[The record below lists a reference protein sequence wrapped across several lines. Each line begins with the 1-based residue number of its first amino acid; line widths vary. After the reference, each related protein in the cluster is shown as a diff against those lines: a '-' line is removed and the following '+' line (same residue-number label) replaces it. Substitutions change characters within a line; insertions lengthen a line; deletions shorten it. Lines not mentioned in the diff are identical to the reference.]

1 MKNTALVMKR
11 LINSYP
17 KNFIR
22 SLKVRPRRRASLKE
36 RSAQPEGVYFM
47 ARFTASIDDNLKA
60 RLDTY
65 AKDHGYNR
73 SEALEVMIRAFFKQ
87 KADAP
92 QPAPTPPPETPSSP
106 PPSTQPGSARLD
118 ELEKQMEQLQA
129 QLRVGTPSNVRLELM
144 EMQVKFQSLLI
155 YLEMQLLFQTM

>member
-1 MKNTALVMKR
+1 
-11 LINSYP
+11 
-17 KNFIR
+17 
-22 SLKVRPRRRASLKE
+22 
-36 RSAQPEGVYFM
+36 M

-73 SEALEVMIRAFFKQ
+73 SEALEVMIRAFFEQ
-87 KADAP
+87 KADVP

-106 PPSTQPGSARLD
+106 PPSPQPGSARLD

-155 YLEMQLLFQTM
+155 YLEMQHHYINGLHEVVVANSNACVEELTELGRTVEFYVPSLDPPEWTATSTDE

>member
-1 MKNTALVMKR
+1 
-11 LINSYP
+11 
-17 KNFIR
+17 
-22 SLKVRPRRRASLKE
+22 
-36 RSAQPEGVYFM
+36 M

-73 SEALEVMIRAFFKQ
+73 SEALEVMIRAFFEQ
-87 KADAP
+87 KADVP

-106 PPSTQPGSARLD
+106 PPSPQPGSARLD

-144 EMQVKFQSLLI
+144 EMQIQFESLLT
-155 YLEMQLLFQTM
+155 YLIFPVAGLSS

>member
-1 MKNTALVMKR
+1 
-11 LINSYP
+11 
-17 KNFIR
+17 
-22 SLKVRPRRRASLKE
+22 
-36 RSAQPEGVYFM
+36 M

-73 SEALEVMIRAFFKQ
+73 SEALEVMIRAFFEQ

-144 EMQVKFQSLLI
+144 EMQVQFQSLLT
-155 YLEMQLLFQTM
+155 YLKMQHHYINGLHEVVVANADACVEEFTELGRTVEFYVPSLDQPEWKPPSTGE